1 MELPGF
7 ERFEFAD
14 GGLAKPVYRRGRGPA
29 VVLIHELPGLSAEC
43 VDLAA
48 RLAGEGFTIYMPL
61 LFGEPLGRY
70 GVKPLAWGCVWR
82 EFDFL
87 GRRESR
93 PITDWL
99 RALARKA
106 AAETGGKVGAIGMC
120 FTGCFALTMMMDE
133 EVVAP
138 VLSQPS
144 PPGLSASN
152 LGLRG
157 RELDNAKLRAAEE
170 KIPVLGFRFEGDSL
184 CKSARF
190 EALTEAFADAFEPVV
205 LPGRGH
211 SVLTYHFKRLSP
223 ELQTQVWAKLTGHLK
238 RQLSKR

>member
-1 MELPGF
+1 MNLPGF
-7 ERFEFAD
+7 ERFEFSD
-14 GGLAKPVYRRGRGPA
+14 GGLSKPVYKRGSGPA
-29 VVLIHELPGLSAEC
+29 VLLIHELPGMSVEC

-48 RLAGEGFTIYMPL
+48 RLADEGFTLYMPL
-61 LFGEPLGRY
+61 LFGDPLQYY
-70 GVKPLAWGCVWR
+70 GMKPLAWGCVWK

-93 PITDWL
+93 PITDLL

-106 AAETGGKVGAIGMC
+106 AADTKGKVGAIGMC

-144 PPGLSASN
+144 PPGISASN

-157 RELDNAKLRAAEE
+157 RELENAKVRVENE

-190 EALTEAFADAFEPVV
+190 EALQAAFGDAFKPVV
-205 LPGRGH
+205 IDGPGH
-211 SVLTYHFKRLSP
+211 SVLTYHFKKLSP
-223 ELQTQVWAKLTGHLK
+223 EEQKRVWAELTGHLK